1 MKSLTADGI
10 QHQKNAQSGRSLAQ
24 QSAMDLLGLT
34 RTFESSNHSSPH
46 TKSPTS
52 ATDADFEAAYLLMT
66 SDPLKSSSFA
76 SLGIPSAATP
86 PNFDDLVRTRFSPQR
101 ETDSYPFPAHSAR
114 SVAYNNQ
121 PVGSNSSSVHALG
134 NSQVGPTGSI
144 EKQHLNADLA
154 EQSIPNPVQGTNYP
168 PQQVQQIPTSNYHT
182 PPPISPVP
190 PTTSTVS
197 PNTRVL
203 LNTFNN
209 LNYSVS
215 SKTAMNDWGASNQQY
230 SHLAPNNSA
239 PPSRNSTGPGVPNIL
254 GQSQWET
261 HPGIANSSGQS
272 TELLSMTET
281 SALENFLDSIA
292 SDVSFDKLAKQ
303 WSSIDPGSS
312 ANSLKEQMQDGTAA
326 RISIQPTQR
335 PDVGEKSILPGRV
348 LVENG
353 EVKEQSKQVLTD
365 KEKKQNH
372 TISEQKR
379 RLMIRNSFLKLSQ
392 LLDRSKF
399 EQTLQDRQKSKSK
412 RKAMSKYNVLNR
424 AVIEIELLE
433 AQNEKLR
440 KLCQQWGE

>member
-1 MKSLTADGI
+1 MKPLTADGI

-34 RTFESSNHSSPH
+34 RTFESSNHNSPR

-76 SLGIPSAATP
+76 SLGIP
-86 PNFDDLVRTRFSPQR
+86 FSPQR
-101 ETDSYPFPAHSAR
+101 ETDTYPFPAHPAR
-114 SVAYNNQ
+114 SVTYNSQ
-121 PVGSNSSSVHALG
+121 PVGSNSSSIHALS
-134 NSQVGPTGSI
+134 NSQVGPTSSI
-144 EKQHLNADLA
+144 EKQHLNAGLA
-154 EQSIPNPVQGTNYP
+154 EQSIPDPVQGTNYL
-168 PQQVQQIPTSNYHT
+168 PQIQQIPTSNYHT

-215 SKTAMNDWGASNQQY
+215 SKTAMNDWGVPNQQY

-239 PPSRNSTGPGVPNIL
+239 PPSGNATGHSVSNIL
-254 GQSQWET
+254 GQSQREN
-261 HPGIANSSGQS
+261 HPGMANSSGQS

-326 RISIQPTQR
+326 RISIPPTQR
-335 PDVGEKSILPGRV
+335 QDVGEKSILPGRI

-353 EVKEQSKQVLTD
+353 KVKEQSKQVLTD
-365 KEKKQNH
+365 EEKKQNH

-379 RLMIRNSFLKLSQ
+379 RLMIRSSFLKLSQ
-392 LLDRSKF
+392 LLDKSKF
-399 EQTLQDRQKSKSK
+399 EQTLQDRRKSKSK

>member
-1 MKSLTADGI
+1 MKPLTADGI
-10 QHQKNAQSGRSLAQ
+10 EHQKNAQSGRSLAQ

-34 RTFESSNHSSPH
+34 RTFESSNHNSPR

-101 ETDSYPFPAHSAR
+101 ETDTYPFPAHPAR
-114 SVAYNNQ
+114 SVTYNSQ
-121 PVGSNSSSVHALG
+121 PVGSNSSSVHALS
-134 NSQVGPTGSI
+134 NSQEGPTGSI
-144 EKQHLNADLA
+144 EKQHLNAGLA
-154 EQSIPNPVQGTNYP
+154 EQSVPNPVQGTNYS
-168 PQQVQQIPTSNYHT
+168 PQIQQIPTSNYHT

-215 SKTAMNDWGASNQQY
+215 SKTAMNDWGVPNQQY

-239 PPSRNSTGPGVPNIL
+239 PPSGNATGHSVSNIL
-254 GQSQWET
+254 GQSQWGN
-261 HPGIANSSGQS
+261 HPEMANSSGQS

-335 PDVGEKSILPGRV
+335 QDVGEKSILPGRI

-353 EVKEQSKQVLTD
+353 KVKEQSKQVLTD
-365 KEKKQNH
+365 EEKKQNH

-379 RLMIRNSFLKLSQ
+379 RLMIRSSFLKLSQ
-392 LLDRSKF
+392 LLDKSKF
-399 EQTLQDRQKSKSK
+399 EQTLQDRRKSKSK

>member
-1 MKSLTADGI
+1 MKPLTADGI

-34 RTFESSNHSSPH
+34 RTFESSNHSSPR

-101 ETDSYPFPAHSAR
+101 ETDTYPFPAHSAR
-114 SVAYNNQ
+114 SVAYNSQ
-121 PVGSNSSSVHALG
+121 PVGSNGSSVHTLS
-134 NSQVGPTGSI
+134 NSQEGPTGSI
-144 EKQHLNADLA
+144 EKQHLNAGLA
-154 EQSIPNPVQGTNYP
+154 EQSVPNPVQGTNYS
-168 PQQVQQIPTSNYHT
+168 PQIQQIPTSNYHT

-203 LNTFNN
+203 LKTFNN

-230 SHLAPNNSA
+230 SQLAPNNSA
-239 PPSRNSTGPGVPNIL
+239 PPSGNATGHSVSNIL
-254 GQSQWET
+254 GQSQWGN
-261 HPGIANSSGQS
+261 HPEMANSSGQS

-312 ANSLKEQMQDGTAA
+312 ANSLREQMQDGTAA

-335 PDVGEKSILPGRV
+335 QDVGEKSIPPGRIWWKT
-348 LVENG
+348 G
-353 EVKEQSKQVLTD
+353 
-365 KEKKQNH
+365 
-372 TISEQKR
+372 R
-379 RLMIRNSFLKLSQ
+379 
-392 LLDRSKF
+392 
-399 EQTLQDRQKSKSK
+399 
-412 RKAMSKYNVLNR
+412 
-424 AVIEIELLE
+424 
-433 AQNEKLR
+433 
-440 KLCQQWGE
+440 